1 MLFEFDD
8 IKDQKARIKVLGVG
22 GAGGNAVNRMITSGM
37 EGVDFI
43 AINTDVQDLDSN
55 YAETKIQIGRDLTKG
70 LGAGAKPDV
79 GRKAMLND
87 QELVQSLVAG
97 SDMVFVTAGM
107 GGGTGT
113 GAAPV
118 VAKVCKDLGILTI
131 AIVTLPFNFEAPQR
145 MSKALRGI
153 STLRNFC
160 DTLIIIPNE
169 KLLSVIEKGTTA
181 KDSFKMSDS
190 ILLQAAQGLSDLIN
204 QRGEINLD
212 FADVESVMRGM
223 GDAVMGSGI
232 ARGEERAV
240 LAAQQAIASPLLDT
254 QSISG
259 ARGAIVNITA
269 NKDMTL
275 EEVSAATKIIYEE
288 AGKDV
293 NLFFGYVLDENMG
306 DELKVT
312 VIATGFNSKPIEHM
326 ENSQDILR
334 GNYNRK
340 SEEIMEI
347 EDTPLFRESN
357 SSNSSSFNKNEEINL
372 EEEGDGP
379 TLVFGDG
386 YDQTHEADQS
396 HKENHANESDIP
408 AYLRKQNQ

>member
-43 AINTDVQDLDSN
+43 AINTDVQDLDTN
-55 YAETKIQIGRDLTKG
+55 HAETKIQIGRDLTKG
-70 LGAGAKPDV
+70 LGAGAKPDI

-87 QELVQSLVAG
+87 QEHVQSLVAG
-97 SDMVFVTAGM
+97 SDLVFVTAGM

-118 VAKVCKDLGILTI
+118 VAKVCKDLGILTV

-145 MSKALRGI
+145 MSKALQGV

-169 KLLSVIEKGTTA
+169 RLLSVIEKGTTA

-190 ILLQAAQGLSDLIN
+190 ILLQAAQGISDLIN

-240 LAAQQAIASPLLDT
+240 LAAQQAISSPLLDT

-269 NKDMTL
+269 NRDMTL

-306 DELKVT
+306 DKLKVT
-312 VIATGFNSKPIEHM
+312 VIATGFNSKPIEQM
-326 ENSQDILR
+326 EKSQDVLR

-347 EDTPLFRESN
+347 EDTPLFRESDSN
-357 SSNSSSFNKNEEINL
+357 DSSTFNKNEEIDL
-372 EEEGDGP
+372 EEDGDGP

-386 YDQTHEADQS
+386 YDQTHETNQDK
-396 HKENHANESDIP
+396 KENHENESDIP